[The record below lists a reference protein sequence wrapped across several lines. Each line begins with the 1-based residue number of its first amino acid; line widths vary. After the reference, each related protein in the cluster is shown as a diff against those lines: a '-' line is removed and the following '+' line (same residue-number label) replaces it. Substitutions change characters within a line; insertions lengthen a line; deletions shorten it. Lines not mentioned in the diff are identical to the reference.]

1 MAGGEMRAQPG
12 GEHAIPAVRALF
24 PKGGIELLP
33 AGVVALVA
41 APDVVDE
48 DIEAVLRNGDGFAER
63 SHLFIVSVV
72 AGDGDAAPA
81 ARAGL
86 FGRLVDARAGQERVG
101 QLAAAA
107 AAGDVYR
114 RVGSGQFDRDAPACA
129 PAGAGY
135 QGDAAG

>member
-1 MAGGEMRAQPG
+1 M
-12 GEHAIPAVRALF
+12 
-24 PKGGIELLP
+24 LP
-33 AGVVALVA
+33 TGVVALVA

-63 SHLFIVSVV
+63 RHLFIVSVV

-114 RVGSGQFDRDAPACA
+114 RAGGQFDRDAPACA
-129 PAGAGY
+129 PVGAGY